1 MLEENNPPFER
12 SVQSLQKC
20 DKKDL
25 CLITANA
32 SFGFT
37 KSVVITQKVP
47 FHLLSM

>member
-12 SVQSLQKC
+12 SVQSFQKC
-20 DKKDL
+20 DMKDL

-32 SFGFT
+32 SFRFT
-37 KSVVITQKVP
+37 KSVFITQKVP